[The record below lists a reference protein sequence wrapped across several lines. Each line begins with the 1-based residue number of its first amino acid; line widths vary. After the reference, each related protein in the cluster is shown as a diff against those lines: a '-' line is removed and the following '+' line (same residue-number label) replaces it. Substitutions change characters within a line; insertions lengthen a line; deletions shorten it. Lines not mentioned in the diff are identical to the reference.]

1 MKVNNKLVEHLA
13 HLSRLDFDDDSKE
26 KMKFDFEK
34 MLDFVAKLE
43 EVDTD
48 NVEPL
53 SYMSSELNVLRE
65 DKVEQALTQEQALKN
80 APVNDTDYIRIPKVI
95 DSNSLG

>member
-1 MKVNNKLVEHLA
+1 MRVNNKLVEHLA

-34 MLDFVAKLE
+34 ILDFVAKLE
-43 EVDTD
+43 EVDTT
-48 NVEPL
+48 NIEPL
-53 SYMSSELNVLRE
+53 TYMSSELNVLRE
-65 DKVEQALTQEQALKN
+65 DKVEQVLTQEQALKN

-95 DSNSLG
+95 DSK

>member
-65 DKVEQALTQEQALKN
+65 DKVEQVLTQEQALKN

>member
-1 MKVNNKLVEHLA
+1 MGNKLSVNGKDPITM
-13 HLSRLDFDDDSKE
+13 S
-26 KMKFDFEK
+26 
-34 MLDFVAKLE
+34 
-43 EVDTD
+43 D

-65 DKVEQALTQEQALKN
+65 DKVEQVLTQEQALQN

-95 DSNSLG
+95 DAK

>member
-13 HLSRLDFDDDSKE
+13 HLSRLDFDDVSQE

-34 MLDFVAKLE
+34 MIDFVAKLE
-43 EVDTD
+43 KVDTT

-65 DKVEQALTQEQALKN
+65 DKVEQILSQEQALQN

-95 DSNSLG
+95 DS

>member
-13 HLSRLDFDDDSKE
+13 DLSRLDFDDDSKD

-34 MLDFVAKLE
+34 ILDFVAKLG
-43 EVDTD
+43 EVDTT

-53 SYMSSELNVLRE
+53 SYISSELNVLRE
-65 DKVEQALTQEQALKN
+65 DKVEQVLTQEQALQN

-95 DSNSLG
+95 DSK

>member
-13 HLSRLDFDDDSKE
+13 HLSRIDFDDDSKE

-43 EVDTD
+43 EVDTA

-53 SYMSSELNVLRE
+53 SYMSSELNVLRD
-65 DKVEQALTQEQALKN
+65 DKVEQVLTQEQALQN

-95 DSNSLG
+95 DSK

>member
-13 HLSRLDFDDDSKE
+13 HLSRLDFDDDSIE

-43 EVDTD
+43 EVDTA

-53 SYMSSELNVLRE
+53 SYMSSELNVLRD
-65 DKVEQALTQEQALKN
+65 DKVEQVLTQEQALQN
-80 APVNDTDYIRIPKVI
+80 APANDTDYIRIPKVI
-95 DSNSLG
+95 DSK

>member
-1 MKVNNKLVEHLA
+1 MKVSNKLVEHLA
-13 HLSRLDFDDDSKE
+13 HLSRLDFDEDSKE

-43 EVDTD
+43 EVDTA

-53 SYMSSELNVLRE
+53 LYMSSELNVLRE
-65 DKVEQALTQEQALKN
+65 DKVEQVLTQEQALKN

-95 DSNSLG
+95 DSK

>member
-43 EVDTD
+43 EVDTE
-48 NVEPL
+48 NIEPL

-65 DKVEQALTQEQALKN
+65 DKVEQLLTQEQALQN
-80 APVNDTDYIRIPKVI
+80 APVNDSDYIRIPKVI
-95 DSNSLG
+95 DSK

>member
-13 HLSRLDFDDDSKE
+13 HLSRLDFDDISKE

-34 MLDFVAKLE
+34 ILDFVAKLE

-48 NVEPL
+48 NVVPL
-53 SYMSSELNVLRE
+53 SYMSSELNILRE
-65 DKVEQALTQEQALKN
+65 DKVEQVLTHEQALKN

-95 DSNSLG
+95 NSK

>member
-34 MLDFVAKLE
+34 ILDFVAKLE

-53 SYMSSELNVLRE
+53 SYMSSELNVLRK
-65 DKVEQALTQEQALKN
+65 DNVEQLLTQEQALKN

-95 DSNSLG
+95 DSK

>member
-65 DKVEQALTQEQALKN
+65 DKEEQVLTQEQALKN

-95 DSNSLG
+95 DSK

>member
-1 MKVNNKLVEHLA
+1 MKVNNKLVQHLA

-43 EVDTD
+43 EVDTA

-53 SYMSSELNVLRE
+53 SYMSSELNVLRD
-65 DKVEQALTQEQALKN
+65 DKVEQVLTQEQALQN

-95 DSNSLG
+95 DSN

>member
-34 MLDFVAKLE
+34 MLDFVSKLE

-65 DKVEQALTQEQALKN
+65 DKVEQVLTQEQALKN

-95 DSNSLG
+95 DSK

>member
-13 HLSRLDFDDDSKE
+13 HLSRLNFDDDSKE

-65 DKVEQALTQEQALKN
+65 DKVEQVLTQEQALKN

-95 DSNSLG
+95 DSK

>member
-1 MKVNNKLVEHLA
+1 MRVNNKLVEHLA

-43 EVDTD
+43 ELDTA

-65 DKVEQALTQEQALKN
+65 DKVEQVLTQEQALKN

-95 DSNSLG
+95 DSK

>member
-1 MKVNNKLVEHLA
+1 MKVNNKLVEYLA
-13 HLSRLDFDDDSKE
+13 HLSRLDFDDVSKE

-34 MLDFVAKLE
+34 MIDFVAKLE
-43 EVDTD
+43 KVDTT

-65 DKVEQALTQEQALKN
+65 DKVEQILSQEQALQN

-95 DSNSLG
+95 DS

>member
-65 DKVEQALTQEQALKN
+65 DKVEQILSQEQALQN

-95 DSNSLG
+95 DSK

>member
-43 EVDTD
+43 EVDTE

-53 SYMSSELNVLRE
+53 SFMSSELNVLRE
-65 DKVEQALTQEQALKN
+65 DKVEQLLTQEQALQN

-95 DSNSLG
+95 DSK

>member
-43 EVDTD
+43 EVDTA

-53 SYMSSELNVLRE
+53 SYISSELNVLRE
-65 DKVEQALTQEQALKN
+65 DKVLQVLTQEQALQN

-95 DSNSLG
+95 DSK

>member
-13 HLSRLDFDDDSKE
+13 HLSRLDFDDDSIE

-43 EVDTD
+43 EVDTA

-53 SYMSSELNVLRE
+53 SYMSSELNVLRD
-65 DKVEQALTQEQALKN
+65 DKVEQVLTQEQALQN

-95 DSNSLG
+95 DSK

>member
-13 HLSRLDFDDDSKE
+13 HLSRLDFDDVSKE

-34 MLDFVAKLE
+34 MIDFVAKLE
-43 EVDTD
+43 KVDTAK
-48 NVEPL
+48 VEPL

-65 DKVEQALTQEQALKN
+65 DKVEQLLTQEQALQN

-95 DSNSLG
+95 DS

>member
-34 MLDFVAKLE
+34 ILDFVAKLE
-43 EVDTD
+43 EVDTA

-53 SYMSSELNVLRE
+53 TYMSSELNVLRE
-65 DKVEQALTQEQALKN
+65 DKVEQVLTQEQALKN

-95 DSNSLG
+95 DSK

>member
-13 HLSRLDFDDDSKE
+13 HLSRLDFDDDSIE

-65 DKVEQALTQEQALKN
+65 DKVEQVLTQEQALKN

-95 DSNSLG
+95 DSK

>member
-1 MKVNNKLVEHLA
+1 MSICS
-13 HLSRLDFDDDSKE
+13 LSRLDFDDDSKE

-65 DKVEQALTQEQALKN
+65 DKVRQVLTQEQALKN

-95 DSNSLG
+95 ESK

>member
-13 HLSRLDFDDDSKE
+13 HLSRLDFDDDSKV

-65 DKVEQALTQEQALKN
+65 DKVVQVLNQEQALKN

-95 DSNSLG
+95 DSK

>member
-43 EVDTD
+43 EVDTE

-65 DKVEQALTQEQALKN
+65 DEVEQLLTQEQALQN

-95 DSNSLG
+95 DSK

>member
-13 HLSRLDFDDDSKE
+13 HLSRLDFDDDSIE

-43 EVDTD
+43 EVDTA

-53 SYMSSELNVLRE
+53 SYMSSELNVLRD
-65 DKVEQALTQEQALKN
+65 DKVEQVLTQEQALKN

-95 DSNSLG
+95 DSK

>member
-48 NVEPL
+48 NVLPL

-65 DKVEQALTQEQALKN
+65 DKVEQLLTQEQALKN
-80 APVNDTDYIRIPKVI
+80 APVNDTDCIRIPKVI
-95 DSNSLG
+95 DSK

>member
-43 EVDTD
+43 EVDTA

-53 SYMSSELNVLRE
+53 SYMSSELNVLRD
-65 DKVEQALTQEQALKN
+65 DKVEQVLTQEQALQN

-95 DSNSLG
+95 DSK

>member
-1 MKVNNKLVEHLA
+1 MKVNNKLVEYLA

-65 DKVEQALTQEQALKN
+65 DKVEQVLTQEQALKN

-95 DSNSLG
+95 DSK

>member
-13 HLSRLDFDDDSKE
+13 HLSRLDFDDDSIE

-43 EVDTD
+43 EVDTA

-53 SYMSSELNVLRE
+53 TYMSSELNVLRD
-65 DKVEQALTQEQALKN
+65 DKVEQVLTQEQALQN

-95 DSNSLG
+95 DSK

>member
-13 HLSRLDFDDDSKE
+13 HLARLDFDDDSKE

-65 DKVEQALTQEQALKN
+65 DKVEQVLTQEQALKN

-95 DSNSLG
+95 DSK

>member
-34 MLDFVAKLE
+34 ILDFVAKLE

-65 DKVEQALTQEQALKN
+65 DKVKQELTQEQALQN

-95 DSNSLG
+95 DSK

>member
-1 MKVNNKLVEHLA
+1 MKVNNKLVQHLA

-43 EVDTD
+43 EVDTV

-53 SYMSSELNVLRE
+53 SYMSSELNVLRD
-65 DKVEQALTQEQALKN
+65 DKVEQVLTQEQALQN

-95 DSNSLG
+95 DSN

>member
-13 HLSRLDFDDDSKE
+13 HLSRLDFDDDSIE

-43 EVDTD
+43 EVDTA
-48 NVEPL
+48 NIEPL
-53 SYMSSELNVLRE
+53 SYMSSELNVLRD
-65 DKVEQALTQEQALKN
+65 DKVEQVLTQEQALQN

-95 DSNSLG
+95 DSK

>member
-26 KMKFDFEK
+26 KMKSDFEK

-65 DKVEQALTQEQALKN
+65 DKVEQVLTQEQALKN

-95 DSNSLG
+95 DSK

>member
-34 MLDFVAKLE
+34 ILDFVAKLE

-53 SYMSSELNVLRE
+53 TYMSSELNVLRE
-65 DKVEQALTQEQALKN
+65 DKVKQELTQEQALQN

-95 DSNSLG
+95 DSK